1 MPELKNKH
9 QIAEINIAKMKGVAN
24 QDLFKGN
31 LIITAGYDYLFK
43 KAIFE

>member
-24 QDLFKGN
+24 QDLFKGEFN
-31 LIITAGYDYLFK
+31 HHCWI
-43 KAIFE
+43 